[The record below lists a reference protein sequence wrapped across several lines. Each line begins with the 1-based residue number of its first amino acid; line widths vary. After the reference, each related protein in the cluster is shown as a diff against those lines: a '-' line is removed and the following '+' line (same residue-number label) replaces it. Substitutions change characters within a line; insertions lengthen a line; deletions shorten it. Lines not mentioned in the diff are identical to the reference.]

1 MTQRTRY
8 FLTGAS
14 LVIVAGLAVGLMAY
28 WNANGALAMRGAGP
42 VELAYVPEDVSAVAF
57 ADVRRVMDSEF
68 RQRIRQLMP
77 TGEAKDELQAQIG
90 LDLEHD
96 IDTVVAGFAGTD
108 PSNPG
113 GIVLVRGRFDADLM
127 ETMAVQ
133 HGASASDYQ
142 GKRLL
147 TSPHLPYGSGS
158 GEDTQQPTAGAL
170 AFLEPGLLALGDLA
184 TVQRAID
191 AQSSGRDVTRNA
203 ELMGFVSEIEVG
215 NSAWMVSNIGA
226 MANAADIAD
235 IPDQFRTQVGAV
247 QWLIA
252 SANVN
257 GGVNGTLRAE
267 ARDIESAE
275 QMRDLIRG
283 GLAAGRL
290 IGGEDPRMRA
300 LLDSVQLTGMGTTIA
315 LSFTLSPE
323 LLDVING
330 LAALQ
335 NMSEGGSGGLRK

>member
-14 LVIVAGLAVGLMAY
+14 LVIVVGLAVGLMAY
-28 WNANGALAMRGAGP
+28 FNANGALAMRGAGP
-42 VELAYVPEDVSAVAF
+42 VELSYVPDDVSALAF

-77 TGEAKDELQAQIG
+77 TGEAKDELQVQIG

-96 IDTVVAGFAGTD
+96 IDTVVAGFSGTD
-108 PSNPG
+108 PSSPG
-113 GIVLVRGRFDADLM
+113 GIVLVRGRFDDDLI
-127 ETMAVQ
+127 ETTAVQ
-133 HGASASDYQ
+133 HGATATDYQ

-147 TSPHLPYGSGS
+147 TSPHLPYGSESDEGA
-158 GEDTQQPTAGAL
+158 QPKAGAL

-191 AQSSGRDVTRNA
+191 AQTSGRDVTRNA
-203 ELMGFVSEIEVG
+203 ELMAFVSEVEAG
-215 NSAWMVSNIGA
+215 NSAWMVSNVGA
-226 MANAADIAD
+226 LADSADIEGMPEQ
-235 IPDQFRTQVGAV
+235 IRSQVGAV

-267 ARDIESAE
+267 ARDIESAD

-283 GLAAGRL
+283 GLAAGKL
-290 IGGEDPRMRA
+290 IGGEDPRVQA
-300 LLDSVQLTGMGTTIA
+300 LLDSVQLTGMGTTVA
-315 LSFTLSPE
+315 LSFTVSPE

-335 NMSEGGSGGLRK
+335 NMGDSGSGGIRK